1 MGALMLAGAL
11 SAALA
16 AGAAQGGLL
25 NGQVRHGAQLAQ
37 RCEAC
42 HAIGQADHGRNSRAL
57 AFRVL
62 ARRNNPIGLEQAL
75 RRIVKSGHY
84 QMRPVAISESDAT
97 DIAAYIATLAEPPT
111 R

>member
-42 HAIGQADHGRNSRAL
+42 HAIGQADHGRNSGAL

-84 QMRPVAISESDAT
+84 QMRP
-97 DIAAYIATLAEPPT
+97 T